1 MISEETRAES
11 FRDLE
16 IEEKQKQVLACLGNE
31 EMTVREVLKEMLRR
45 GYTKM
50 NDRNEVAPR
59 MTELFQKRQLVIVA
73 KRIDEETG
81 KSTAV
86 YRKAILQEDNMAHIP
101 RLD

>member
-1 MISEETRAES
+1 MISEETRADS
-11 FRDLE
+11 FKELD
-16 IEEKQKQVLACLGNE
+16 IKEKQRQVLECLGNK

-45 GYTKM
+45 GYTKN

-73 KRIDEETG
+73 KRKDEETG
-81 KSTAV
+81 KGTAV
-86 YRKAILQEDNMAHIP
+86 YRKAILQEDNMEHIP